1 MKQIN
6 YKLTLTEPILGS
18 QPANPKIHSEF
29 VASKASKDKREE
41 EIESIPEDGK
51 GVTVFARDEDGD
63 PILWDYQIK
72 GFFKDAAKMLRKI
85 KGTESSKIKAY
96 KQEIDGLIFPTPRK
110 IKIIMP
116 EGSEIGTCERPL
128 RASTPMGERVALS
141 SSEMIPAGS
150 YLDFDVKFYDDSME
164 KWIDE
169 LFEYGKDRGLG
180 QWRNSGMGRFTWEKL
195 GELQQLG

>member
-6 YKLTLTEPILGS
+6 YKLTITEPILGS
-18 QPANPKIHSEF
+18 QPADPNIHSKF
-29 VASKASKDKREE
+29 IASKAPHENKDEE
-41 EIESIPEDGK
+41 LESLPDDGK
-51 GVTVFARDEDGD
+51 GITVFSRDEEGN

-96 KQEIDGLIFPTPRK
+96 KQEIDGLIFPSPRK
-110 IKIIMP
+110 IKIVMP

-150 YLDFDVKFYDDSME
+150 YLEFNVKLYDESME

-169 LFEYGKDRGLG
+169 LFEYGHDRGLG
-180 QWRNSGMGRFTWEKL
+180 QWRNSGMGRFTWEKI
-195 GELQQLG
+195 GEVQ